1 MNIAIIF
8 AGGTGTRMG
17 SEVPKQFIEINDKP
31 ILIHTLEL
39 YQNHIKIDKIYISI
53 LKEYLEYT
61 KDLIQKY
68 NISKVAGIVPGGE
81 TGMDSIYN
89 ALSLAYEENS
99 GEDIVLIS
107 DGVRPLI
114 TDETIDNNIAGVIEK
129 GNAITTTACFETILL
144 SEDNGQ
150 TVKSVPIRRHTF
162 AAQAPQSFYLKDII
176 EAHEKVRNTPERYTD
191 LVDSCTLMKSLNKE
205 VHIVEGNR
213 NNIKITTPY
222 DVVIFEALLNS
233 FKANN

>member
-17 SEVPKQFIEINDKP
+17 AELPKQFIEIQNKP

-39 YQNHIKIDKIYISI
+39 YQNHKKIDKIYISI
-53 LKEYLEYT
+53 LKEYFEYT
-61 KDLIQKY
+61 EKLVQKY
-68 NISKVAGIVPGGE
+68 NISKVAGIVCGGE

-89 ALSLAYEENS
+89 ALSLAYEENDGDS
-99 GEDIVLIS
+99 IVLIS

-144 SEDNGQ
+144 SEDGGQ

-176 EAHEKVRNTPERYTD
+176 EAHNEVRRTPTRYTD

-222 DVVIFEALLNS
+222 DVVIYEALLNNS
-233 FKANN
+233 HAN

>member
-17 SEVPKQFIEINDKP
+17 AELPKQFIEIQNKP

-39 YQNHIKIDKIYISI
+39 YQKHKKIDKIYISI
-53 LKEYLEYT
+53 LKEYFEYT
-61 KDLIQKY
+61 QELVQKY
-68 NISKVAGIVPGGE
+68 NISKVAGIVCGGE

-89 ALSLAYEENS
+89 ALSLAYKENDGDS
-99 GEDIVLIS
+99 IVLIS

-114 TDETIDNNIAGVIEK
+114 TDETIDNNIAGVIAK

-144 SEDNGQ
+144 SEDDGK

-176 EAHEKVRNTPERYTD
+176 AAHNEVRNTPEKYTD
-191 LVDSCTLMKSLNKE
+191 LVDSCTLMKYLNRE

-213 NNIKITTPY
+213 NNIKITTPN
-222 DVVIFEALLNS
+222 DVIIFEALLNN
-233 FKANN
+233 K

>member
-17 SEVPKQFIEINDKP
+17 AELPKQFIEIQNKP

-39 YQNHIKIDKIYISI
+39 YQKHKKIDKIYISI
-53 LKEYLEYT
+53 LKEYFEYT
-61 KDLIQKY
+61 QELVQKY
-68 NISKVAGIVPGGE
+68 NISKVAGIVCGGE

-89 ALSLAYEENS
+89 ALSLAYEENDGDS
-99 GEDIVLIS
+99 IVLIS

-114 TDETIDNNIAGVIEK
+114 TDETIDNNIAGVIAK

-144 SEDNGQ
+144 SEDDGK

-176 EAHEKVRNTPERYTD
+176 AAHNEVRNTPEKYTD
-191 LVDSCTLMKSLNKE
+191 LVDSCTLMKYLNRE

-213 NNIKITTPY
+213 NNIKITTPN
-222 DVVIFEALLNS
+222 DVIIFEALLNN
-233 FKANN
+233 K